1 MRLFL
6 LCLGMAMCAT
16 WALLQLRKKRA
27 IHQLFSQPDDMALLI
42 GVCQWVYRER
52 GDGDGATW
60 PEHERVAALATD
72 TPAIVGNG
80 GFSFLFSSNL
90 NSDPSY
96 RLSLSAL
103 EAIGAERAALIYREA
118 LQLFPQGLAP
128 SDLERRRE
136 AVHGFDSAALESI
149 DRRFFA
155 ELRDIKRLAA
165 EYVRH
170 NRVLFEEEWLAYK
183 G

>member
-1 MRLFL
+1 
-6 LCLGMAMCAT
+6 MCAT

-27 IHQLFSQPDDMALLI
+27 IHRLFLEPNDMTLLI
-42 GVCQWVYRER
+42 GVCQRVHRER
-52 GDGDGATW
+52 GDSDGATW

-72 TPAIVGNG
+72 TPAIIGNG

-103 EAIGAERAALIYREA
+103 EAIGAERAARIYREA
-118 LQLFPQGLAP
+118 LQLFAQGVAP

-136 AVHGFDSAALESI
+136 AVLGFDEAALESI
-149 DRRFFA
+149 DHRFFD